1 MDRGSFGV
9 EVMIAL
15 LCYKIAKPKMLFLN
29 RGNHESR
36 ELNLMYGFEG
46 EVVSKYCS
54 DTFLLFTEL
63 FKKLPLAHL
72 VDKRIFVVHG
82 GLTQNRDLMIEDI
95 QKINRKQEIPKNGIM
110 NDLLWSDPFDGNG
123 FTNNP
128 WGCSVQFGKDV
139 VR

>member
-1 MDRGSFGV
+1 
-9 EVMIAL
+9 
-15 LCYKIAKPKMLFLN
+15 
-29 RGNHESR
+29 
-36 ELNLMYGFEG
+36 MYGFEG

-128 WGCSVQFGKDV
+128 
-139 VR
+139 